1 LLLGICRGVEAAH
14 AAGII
19 HRDLKPGNIL
29 VVRGPD
35 GRELPKVLDFG
46 IARPVMITDEQA
58 AATRLTSTNM
68 FVGTPAYLSPDQLLE
83 TTAEPLDVRSD
94 IFTLGLIAIE
104 MLTGLVPTRSATI
117 AEMLQR
123 TMQPIPLLTVLAPHV
138 AWPASL
144 EAALARA
151 THLDRT
157 QRTQSARDFADEFC
171 AAIIAAGLGD
181 AGRIYPEWT
190 PRSVTA
196 VASTSAA
203 LPSAPATRARRR
215 SRSLLAAGTGLVAA
229 LLGGA
234 AWFMKAQPPKGQSE
248 PPPIASTGAVRAS
261 DTTSRRVAAAPPD
274 SVRDGT
280 RRAPVPA
287 LTAATDER
295 ADRTP
300 RQAPATRDGGDG
312 LAVEIDAL
320 LASAEQSAGDS
331 RSLLARLRE
340 ADALSDTAV
349 TRRDSVAVGYVA
361 LEAELLLERDADAC
375 RRLGWLRARA
385 AGSRF
390 QQAVFL
396 VADSLACAP

>member
-1 LLLGICRGVEAAH
+1 
-14 AAGII
+14 
-19 HRDLKPGNIL
+19 
-29 VVRGPD
+29 
-35 GRELPKVLDFG
+35 
-46 IARPVMITDEQA
+46 
-58 AATRLTSTNM
+58 
-68 FVGTPAYLSPDQLLE
+68 
-83 TTAEPLDVRSD
+83 
-94 IFTLGLIAIE
+94 
-104 MLTGLVPTRSATI
+104 
-117 AEMLQR
+117 
-123 TMQPIPLLTVLAPHV
+123 
-138 AWPASL
+138 
-144 EAALARA
+144 
-151 THLDRT
+151 
-157 QRTQSARDFADEFC
+157 
-171 AAIIAAGLGD
+171 
-181 AGRIYPEWT
+181 
-190 PRSVTA
+190 
-196 VASTSAA
+196 
-203 LPSAPATRARRR
+203 
-215 SRSLLAAGTGLVAA
+215 
-229 LLGGA
+229 
-234 AWFMKAQPPKGQSE
+234 
-248 PPPIASTGAVRAS
+248 VRAS
-261 DTTSRRVAAAPPD
+261 DTTSRRVAAPPPD

-312 LAVEIDAL
+312 QAVEIDAL

-340 ADALSDTAV
+340 ADALLTRAV